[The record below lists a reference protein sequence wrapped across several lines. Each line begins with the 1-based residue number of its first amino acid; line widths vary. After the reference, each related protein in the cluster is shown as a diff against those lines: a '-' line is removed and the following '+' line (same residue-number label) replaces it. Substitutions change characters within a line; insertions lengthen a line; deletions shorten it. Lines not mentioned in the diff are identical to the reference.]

1 MKFDKEAIC
10 VFQDS
15 NIKGNIIFREYKLKK
30 HTEIIIDISN
40 VPEGLHGFHI
50 HQSGD
55 LREGCSSLC
64 AHYNPTNKQ
73 HGGRENKERH
83 IGDLGNITAKKNGI
97 IKSVFT
103 DKKIKLSGKYSIVG
117 RSVVIHADED
127 DLGKGVNKESL
138 KTGNAGKRIAC
149 GVIGLSKNSCY

>member
-117 RSVVIHADED
+117 RSVVIHDGED
-127 DLGKGVNKESL
+127 DLGKGSNKESL

>member
-55 LREGCSSLC
+55 LREGCNSLC

-73 HGGRENKERH
+73 HGGKEDNERH

-97 IKSVFT
+97 VKSIFT
-103 DKKIKLSGKYSIVG
+103 DKKIKLSGKYSILG

-127 DLGKGVNKESL
+127 DLGKGANKESL

>member
-30 HTEIIIDISN
+30 HTEIIVDISN

-55 LREGCSSLC
+55 LREGCGSLC

-73 HGGRENKERH
+73 HGGREDKERH
-83 IGDLGNITAKKNGI
+83 IGDLGNITSKKTGI
-97 IKSVFT
+97 VKSVFT